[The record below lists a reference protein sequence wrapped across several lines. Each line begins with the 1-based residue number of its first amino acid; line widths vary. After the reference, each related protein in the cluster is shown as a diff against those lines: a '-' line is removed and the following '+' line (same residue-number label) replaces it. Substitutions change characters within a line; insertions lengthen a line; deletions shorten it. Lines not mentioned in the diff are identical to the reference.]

1 MRSRHVIAI
10 LVGCV
15 IGGVIAVIV
24 LDPKPSPRPAVKQ
37 ADPPTAQQLADEQAA
52 DRHDRAVTRAETAM
66 HRAAVRGDRTALADA
81 KRNLEQLA
89 QTDPT
94 PPRTST
100 EKDPF
105 RRAIDE
111 FAFKRAPLFALQTRT
126 TDGSH
131 RVTVG
136 VDRDAFCLITP
147 AARLTAVR
155 GAYNA
160 LERRLRSDGVSDLEF
175 VVVVLTQREPTA
187 KQELA
192 IGQRGSV
199 HLTPRGRAV
208 LAQ

>member
-1 MRSRHVIAI
+1 MRSRRVIAI

-24 LDPKPSPRPAVKQ
+24 LDPKPTPGLAVKQ
-37 ADPPTAQQLADEQAA
+37 ADLPSGQELADEQAT
-52 DRHDRAVTRAETAM
+52 DRHDRAVTRAVTAM
-66 HRAAVRGDRTALADA
+66 HRAAMRGDRAALADA
-81 KRNLEQLA
+81 QRTLEQLA
-89 QTDPT
+89 RTEPT

-100 EKDPF
+100 EKDPL
-105 RRAIDE
+105 RRAIDD
-111 FAFKRAPLFALQTRT
+111 FAFKRAPLFALQIRT

-155 GAYNA
+155 GAYTA
-160 LERRLRSDGVSDLEF
+160 LERQLRSDGVSDLVF

-199 HLTPRGRAV
+199 RLTPRGRSC
-208 LAQ
+208 